1 MSIENISV
9 KSYSSYLDMDKYLA
23 SKNSAVVSLPGF
35 QGVSGWVFDI
45 PRGEE
50 ISLSADVTDHPTE
63 NGSFVSDH
71 VVVKPIQVTLSGYVG
86 NLVYRTPQPG
96 SVEYQ
101 ADQMTSKLLAVNS
114 YLGPLTQGA
123 TQKAAAVTSQVSYI
137 ANQVNAIKKKATNI
151 VNFFKGEEKEP
162 DPQTVA
168 YHELK
173 ALWLSKQIVSLQ
185 TYWEF
190 FGTMIITNVSAR
202 HDDQT
207 DDYTDI
213 SVTLKEIRLVN
224 IKTVAV
230 KGDLFEA
237 ANTQQSASE
246 VDKGKISGS
255 DKDLKSG
262 MFSIEHNAGFQT
274 LLKPFGLGG

>member
-1 MSIENISV
+1 MSINPVSN
-9 KSYSSYLDMDKYLA
+9 KYYMSYIDLEAYLDA
-23 SKNSAVVSLPGF
+23 KNAAVLSVPGYK
-35 QGVSGWVFDI
+35 GISGWVFDI

-50 ISLSADVTDHPTE
+50 ISLSSDVTDHPTE
-63 NGSFVSDH
+63 NGSFISDH
-71 VVVKPIQVTLSGYVG
+71 VVNKPVQITLSGYVG
-86 NLVYRTPQPG
+86 NLVYRSPQPG

-151 VNFFKGEEKEP
+151 VSFFKGEEKEP

-168 YHELK
+168 FNELS
-173 ALWLSKQIVSLQ
+173 ALWKSKQIVSVQ
-185 TYWEF
+185 TYWQF

-202 HDDQT
+202 HDEQT

-224 IKTVAV
+224 VKTTAV
-230 KGDLFEA
+230 KEDLFAA
-237 ANTQQSASE
+237 ANTQQGAEE

-255 DKDLKSG
+255 DKNRNSVAYDAANS
-262 MFSIEHNAGFQT
+262 T
-274 LLKPFGLGG
+274 GLIPK

>member
-173 ALWLSKQIVSLQ
+173 ALW
-185 TYWEF
+185 
-190 FGTMIITNVSAR
+190 
-202 HDDQT
+202 
-207 DDYTDI
+207 
-213 SVTLKEIRLVN
+213 
-224 IKTVAV
+224 
-230 KGDLFEA
+230 
-237 ANTQQSASE
+237 
-246 VDKGKISGS
+246 
-255 DKDLKSG
+255 
-262 MFSIEHNAGFQT
+262 
-274 LLKPFGLGG
+274 